1 MSLKDRVWAFH
12 LAHMSK
18 PVEDRPIYQEI
29 LKGHVKRILEL
40 GIGSGDRSVRLVENA
55 SRMSHASEIYYTG
68 VDLFEGRDSSQGVG
82 LSLKLAHK
90 RLIHTGA
97 HVRLVPGD
105 AFSGIARI
113 ANSLHGL
120 DLVVISGDQPAEV
133 LDRAWFYFPRMIH
146 ARSLVFAQ
154 KPCKPGEVAP
164 YDVIGAQ
171 EIAVWAG
178 RTQRRL
184 AA

>member
-29 LKGHVKRILEL
+29 LNGRVKRILEM
-40 GIGSGDRSVRLVENA
+40 GVGSGERSLRLIETA
-55 SRMSHASEIYYTG
+55 SRISHAREVYYTG
-68 VDLFEGRDSSQGVG
+68 VDLFEGRESFHGVG
-82 LSLKLAHK
+82 LSLKSAHQK
-90 RLIHTGA
+90 LTHTGA
-97 HVRLVPGD
+97 HIRLVPGD
-105 AFSGIARI
+105 AFSGIARV
-113 ANSLHGL
+113 ANSLQGL
-120 DLVVISGDQPAEV
+120 DLVVISGDLPAED

-146 ARSLVFAQ
+146 ARSLVFLQ
-154 KPCKPGEVAP
+154 KPCSPGDFAP
-164 YDVIGAQ
+164 YDVVGAD

-178 RTQRRL
+178 RTQRKL